1 MQTGTMTVTV
11 ADNKALVA
19 TYFETIWNEGR
30 FDQEPRFVDENV
42 VVHAAPIPGIPSG
55 IAGPLAIVGI
65 FRGAVPDIHVV
76 NDDIF
81 GEGDSVIQRWT
92 ARGTHTGTPLFGAPA
107 SGEALKITGIN
118 EFRIAGGRIVE
129 RWGVMDAAGLMQQ
142 LGLVPA

>member
-1 MQTGTMTVTV
+1 MSVTV

-30 FDQEPRFVDENV
+30 FDEEPRFVDEDV
-42 VVHAAPIPGIPSG
+42 VVHGPSFPGIPSG
-55 IAGPLAIVGI
+55 IAGPSAIVGA
-65 FRGAVPDIHVV
+65 FRAAVPDIHLV

-81 GEGDSVIQRWT
+81 GEGDVVIQRWT
-92 ARGTHTGTPLFGAPA
+92 AKGTHTGASLFGAPPN
-107 SGEALKITGIN
+107 GEALTMTGIN